1 MRSSKRQRPIRVL
14 VAKPGLDG
22 HDRGALIVAQG
33 LRDAGMEVI
42 YTGLRQSPEQ
52 IVAAAIQED
61 VDCIGLSSLSG
72 AHMSL
77 FPAVMV
83 ELRRQDAEDILVIGG
98 GVIPAQDARELQEH
112 GIARVFTPGSTIA
125 EMAAYIRERI
135 ETTGDAG
142 VGTAA
147 QWIVGVDHIA
157 MAVRSVTDASVL
169 YRDQLGFLVS
179 EPEEVVAQGVRVV
192 FAEAGNTRLELLEPL
207 SDASPLTRFLEK
219 RGPGLH
225 HVAYRVTDIEACLDL
240 ARAQGLRLI
249 DERPRP
255 GAHGMLVAFLHP
267 SSTGGVLTE
276 YCQPTRTASA
286 SDVFKPFTDEQK
298 GSL

>member
-1 MRSSKRQRPIRVL
+1 MTSSKRQRPIRVL

-52 IVAAAIQED
+52 IVAAAIEED

-77 FPAVMV
+77 FPAVMA

-98 GVIPAQDARELQEH
+98 GVIPAQDARELHEQ

-135 ETTGDAG
+135 ETTGDAK
-142 VGTAA
+142 VKSVA
-147 QWIVGVDHIA
+147 QWIVGVDHIGL
-157 MAVRSVTDASVL
+157 AVRSLTDASIF
-169 YRDQLGFLVS
+169 YGDQMGLRLS
-179 EPEEVVAQGVRVV
+179 DPEEVSSQGVRVV

-207 SDASPLTRFLEK
+207 SDASSIARFLDK

-225 HVAYRVTDIEACLDL
+225 HVAYRVTDIEACLST
-240 ARAQGLRLI
+240 ARTQGLRLI
-249 DERPRP
+249 DESPRP

-276 YCQPTRTASA
+276 YCQPAPMPAATAVSTPA
-286 SDVFKPFTDEQK
+286 SDGQK